1 MRISNEDSDLY
12 SIIDVEAHDRPG
24 LLYAITNTLAE
35 VGLNVVMS
43 RASTRASRVSD
54 AFYVTDAGHK
64 IQDPARQE
72 EIRHALLRA
81 VDQAR

>member
-12 SIIDVEAHDRPG
+12 SIIDVEAQDRPG

-43 RASTRASRVSD
+43 RASTRADRVND
-54 AFYVTDAGHK
+54 AFYVTEAGHK
-64 IQDPARQE
+64 IQDPERQE
-72 EIRHALLRA
+72 EIRLALLRA
-81 VDQAR
+81 VDRAP